1 MKNKLFM
8 YLTAFLICLSDLT
21 IKNFAEGKHVV
32 LIPGLLK
39 IDSVHNTGIS
49 FGMFSGSNL
58 LILIIT
64 ALLFAFLVFYAH
76 RSLTRL
82 FPHLLF
88 GLILG
93 GAAGNLLDRLLL
105 GYVRDMIR
113 FPFLDLSVFNLA
125 DAAIVCGC
133 AILILCILFG
143 RKEDKQNG

>member
-8 YLTAFLICLSDLT
+8 YLTAFLLCISDQAVKHFT
-21 IKNFAEGKHVV
+21 EGKHVA

-64 ALLFAFLVFYAH
+64 ALLFALLIIYAH

-82 FPHLLF
+82 LPHLLF

-93 GAAGNLLDRLLL
+93 GAAGNLCDRLLL

-113 FPFLDLSVFNLA
+113 FPFLDISVFNLA

-133 AILILCILFG
+133 IILIIVILFG